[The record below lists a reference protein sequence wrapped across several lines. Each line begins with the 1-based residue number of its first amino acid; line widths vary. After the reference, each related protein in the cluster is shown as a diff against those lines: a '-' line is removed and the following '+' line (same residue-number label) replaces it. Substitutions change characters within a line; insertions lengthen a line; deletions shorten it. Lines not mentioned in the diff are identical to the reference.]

1 MTIGFDDVMPSPG
14 SGYNEPSYRITV
26 GDTDITPK
34 VNGIL
39 VSLSLVDT
47 RGGAADQL
55 DLVLSDA
62 DGRVPFPALGKS
74 LQLWI
79 GWPGQL
85 VDKGCFIINE
95 VRMSG
100 PPDQVTIRARSIDTN
115 KTLPGQRTQSWHD
128 TTLGAIVRSI
138 AARHQLSVS
147 IADTFDSVRVAHIDQ
162 VDESDLSFINRV
174 SKRYGAVATVKANRL
189 MLVRRGQGLTASGKP
204 LPAIMIKRSE
214 GDQFDYSETTA
225 DSYSGVKAN
234 WNEKS
239 HGKLQVVVA
248 GSADNA
254 LIMKETYTNE
264 DDARRAASAEWER
277 IKRGRFELNM
287 TLAYGRPE
295 VLAESPM
302 KMRGFKRDID
312 QIEWVVCE
320 VRHDLSSS
328 GYTCQVRCEAMLG
341 RFNEKQ
347 ASA

>member
-1 MTIGFDDVMPSPG
+1 MTIGLDNVMPEPG

-26 GDTDITPK
+26 GGTDITPK

-55 DLVLSDA
+55 DIVLSDA
-62 DGRVPFPALGKS
+62 DGRVPFPALGKR

-85 VDKGCFIINE
+85 VDKGQFTINE

-128 TTLGAIVRSI
+128 TTLGAIVRSV

-162 VDESDLSFINRV
+162 VDESDLSFINRIA
-174 SKRYGAVATVKANRL
+174 KRYDAVATVKADRL
-189 MLVRRGQGLTASGKP
+189 MLVRRGQGLTASGQP
-204 LPAIMIKRSE
+204 LPAITIKRSE

-234 WNEKS
+234 WNAKS
-239 HGKLQVVVA
+239 HGKLQMVVA

-264 DDARRAASAEWER
+264 DDARRAATAEWER
-277 IKRGRFELNM
+277 IKRGRFELSM

-295 VLAESPM
+295 VLAESPVILQ
-302 KMRGFKRDID
+302 GFKRDID
-312 QIEWVVCE
+312 RVSWVACE

-328 GYTCQVRCEAMLG
+328 GYTCSIRCEAQG
-341 RFNEKQ
+341 SQENDE
-347 ASA
+347 